1 MLSGVQRI
9 LLAHS
14 EYGTVDW
21 PPTVLLEQFMFG
33 ASRSQETVSRRSPPC
48 VCLSGIGAGGD
59 QGLHAT
65 GSPPLSGG
73 CAFICRLSARCARS
87 EDVHVHVCRSTGRST
102 YVGLGVPTYVGT
114 LFEVKGGAYMYS
126 VTLHLYRRALAGVIA
141 RGLSLHKR
149 SRLHVHFVRGSRE
162 EAATYAECLR
172 AEAKSHF
179 ETGRCS
185 EGDGFS
191 ARQSSREYGYYEQF
205 KLFSFATTPPIAR
218 SA

>member
-1 MLSGVQRI
+1 
-9 LLAHS
+9 
-14 EYGTVDW
+14 
-21 PPTVLLEQFMFG
+21 MFG
-33 ASRSQETVSRRSPPC
+33 ASRNGVAKICSSVRVSFGHRAEIR
-48 VCLSGIGAGGD
+48 VCMQRDHHHSLGD
-59 QGLHAT
+59 
-65 GSPPLSGG
+65 
-73 CAFICRLSARCARS
+73 AFICRLSARCARS

-114 LFEVKGGAYMYS
+114 LFEVKGGAYS